1 MYCYKTF
8 RHHSKK
14 KTLNHPKA
22 DKQKR
27 VEFLNQL
34 KQFEATA
41 RPIIYIDESGFK
53 SHDYRPYGYAKKG
66 EKCFGKYNWQ
76 LKNKT
81 NAIGAIHDNELFA
94 VGLYDCSINS
104 DIFHSWVEQLLL
116 VEIPSNSVIVMDN
129 ATFHKR
135 QETKELIEDAGHT
148 ILWLPPYSPDLNP
161 IEKAWA
167 WVKQKRKEWQLNC
180 VDTLFF
186 YLLWICGI
194 FSMN

>member
-1 MYCYKTF
+1 M
-8 RHHSKK
+8 
-14 KTLNHPKA
+14 
-22 DKQKR
+22 
-27 VEFLNQL
+27 EFLEQL

-66 EKCFGKYNWQ
+66 EKCFGKCNWQ

-129 ATFHKR
+129 ASFHKR
-135 QETKELIEDAGHT
+135 QETKE
-148 ILWLPPYSPDLNP
+148 
-161 IEKAWA
+161 
-167 WVKQKRKEWQLNC
+167 
-180 VDTLFF
+180 
-186 YLLWICGI
+186 
-194 FSMN
+194 